1 MKEFNYKICTECG
14 SKMLP
19 HTMSKIFQVN
29 GKEIEIKGIEG
40 YQCQECGEE
49 VFAAKEIRMID
60 KLIRA
65 IDDKPAMDILNLDE
79 TAEYLRVSNQT
90 VYNMIR
96 AGKIRA
102 FKVGREWRFLRA
114 DIMSYLDST
123 SNESTLSMA
132 AKGGSID
139 KNDLD
144 IISKE
149 IAKRKTNDE

>member
-1 MKEFNYKICTECG
+1 MQEINYKICTECG

-29 GKEIEIKGIEG
+29 RKEIEIKGIEG
-40 YQCQECGEE
+40 YQCKNCGEE
-49 VFAAKEIRMID
+49 VFAAKEMRMID
-60 KLIRA
+60 RLIRA
-65 IDDKPAMDILNLDE
+65 IDDKPTVDILNLDE

-90 VYNMIR
+90 IYNMIR
-96 AGKIRA
+96 DGRIKAY
-102 FKVGREWRFLRA
+102 KVGREWRFLRA
-114 DIMSYLDST
+114 DIMSYLDSA